1 MTTDVDYKM
10 LIVAENPALVSFDS
24 LPVRS
29 YLRQQVHITR
39 AFDMDATH

>member
-10 LIVAENPALVSFDS
+10 LIVSENPALVSFDS

-29 YLRQQVHITR
+29 YLRQQVHTR
-39 AFDMDATH
+39 AFDIDATH